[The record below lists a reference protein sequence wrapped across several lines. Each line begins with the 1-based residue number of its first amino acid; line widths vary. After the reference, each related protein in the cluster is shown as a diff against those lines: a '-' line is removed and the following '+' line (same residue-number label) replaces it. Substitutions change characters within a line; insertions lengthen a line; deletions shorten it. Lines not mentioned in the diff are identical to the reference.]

1 MIFYFSGTG
10 NTRWA
15 AIRLASATQE
25 RLIDIAEEMRRI
37 KTSGVDKT
45 EPFILK
51 EGERLGFVFPVH
63 GWRVPRLVR
72 DFLSQLVVTQPTE
85 DLTSADS
92 SARKNP
98 HQAPFTYAVCTV
110 DHCHVNRLE
119 AERRIR
125 VAAVVLDLDI
135 VVEFK
140 DDAVCT
146 AGDSIGLTIENL
158 NATLAAN
165 DSLNALG
172 IHEVS
177 SAYSLIMPES
187 YVGLPFMDVDPKEK
201 EIRKK
206 EKSAQELEVI
216 CEEVFN
222 RKESINRLVK
232 GFWPW
237 GMTKIIGG
245 FFEHVLITDKRF
257 HITQEKCVKC
267 GICAN
272 VCPVGDIKG
281 GKGKT
286 PEWLHHKDCLTC
298 FCCYHH
304 CPHHAIEFGHQTQK
318 KGQYY
323 YK

>member
-15 AIRLASATQE
+15 AIKLASATQE
-25 RLIDIAEEMRRI
+25 RLIDIAEEMRRM
-37 KTSGVDKT
+37 KTSGAAKT
-45 EPFILK
+45 EPFILSNK
-51 EGERLGFVFPVH
+51 GERLGFVFPVH

-72 DFLSQLVVTQPTE
+72 DFISRLQVSLASNSS
-85 DLTSADS
+85 TSADLQDR
-92 SARKNP
+92 SAT
-98 HQAPFTYAVCTV
+98 HYIPFTY
-110 DHCHVNRLE
+110 
-119 AERRIR
+119 
-125 VAAVVLDLDI
+125 
-135 VVEFK
+135 
-140 DDAVCT
+140 AVCT
-146 AGDSIGLTIENL
+146 AGDSIGKTIENL
-158 NATLAAN
+158 NDILSTN
-165 DSLNALG
+165 TSLSNLG
-172 IHEVS
+172 IRKVS

-206 EKSAQELEVI
+206 ERSAQELEVI

-222 RKESINRLVK
+222 RKEEVFRLVK
-232 GFWPW
+232 GILPW
-237 GMTKIIGG
+237 FMTKVVGG

-257 HITQEKCVKC
+257 HVTADKCVKC

-272 VCPVGDIKG
+272 VCPVKDIEG

-323 YK
+323 FK